1 MTALSRPY
9 SVFVAGLAAV
19 ALAAAVVLF
28 GVRGWDTY
36 TQAALAAGLAL
47 LAIFVVL
54 EPAWMRERVTGRSAK
69 YGSNAVILTLAVA
82 AILGS
87 GAFLSQRYNKRW
99 DLTAN
104 QQFSLS
110 EQTITILQNLK
121 QPIQAVGYYQP
132 GDETGQRASDLMKEY
147 TSRSGQITY
156 EVVDPVTRPQAAR
169 QAGITGPSIV
179 LTSGDKR
186 QTIISTD
193 EQSITSALIKLT
205 QTKEAVVYFTTGHQE
220 FDPKGGTGRNDGYSI
235 VNQYLQ
241 RDGYKVLTVNL
252 AISNTIPTDATAL
265 VIASP
270 QKPFS
275 DAEVNLVRDYLKKGG
290 KAAILLDPP
299 INNATQPEPLT
310 GLLAEWGVRPR
321 VDVIADPQQSIASN
335 PLTPATTKYAMTT
348 VTNGLENALT
358 FFPGAR
364 SLEILQPAPE
374 GLIVTPLIQTSAA
387 SWGETDFNGLRTLQI
402 RADGNDARGPLTI
415 VASVEKGSANPT
427 PGEPQTRLLV
437 AGNASFVA
445 DNILQQVQGSA
456 NLDLF
461 LNGVNWLAQ
470 SEDLI
475 GIRPKPADDRRV
487 TLTTDQSRWLLLS
500 SVLILPALV
509 FLYGAG
515 VWWRRR

>member
-1 MTALSRPY
+1 MTPMSRPY
-9 SVFVAGLAAV
+9 SVFVAGLAGLAF
-19 ALAAAVVLF
+19 AAAVILL
-28 GVRGWDTY
+28 GVRGWDTPS
-36 TQAALAAGLAL
+36 QVALVLGLAL

-54 EPAWMRERVTGRSAK
+54 EPAWTRERLTGRSAR
-69 YGSNAVILTLAVA
+69 YGSNALLLTVS
-82 AILGS
+82 ILGLLGS
-87 GAFLSQRYNKRW
+87 AAFLSQRYTKRW

-110 EQTITILQNLK
+110 EQTITILNTLK

-132 GDETGQRASDLMKEY
+132 GDPTGERAGDLMKEY
-147 TSRSGQITY
+147 TGRSGQLTY
-156 EVVDPVTRPQAAR
+156 RVVDPVTNPVAAR

-193 EQSITSALIKLT
+193 EQSITSAIIKLT
-205 QTKEAVVYFTTGHQE
+205 QDKERVVYFTTGHQE

-235 VNQYLQ
+235 VNQFLQ
-241 RDGYKVLTVNL
+241 RDGYKVVTVNL
-252 AISNTIPTDATAL
+252 AISSTVPTDATAL

-275 DAEVNLVRDYLKKGG
+275 DPEVNAVRDYLKKGG

-299 INNATQPEPLT
+299 VNNPTQPEPLV

-321 VDVIADPQQSIASN
+321 VDVIADPQSSISGN
-335 PLTPATTKYAMTT
+335 PLTPATTRYSMTT
-348 VTNGLENALT
+348 VTNGLDNALT

-364 SLEILQPAPE
+364 SLEVLQPAPE
-374 GLIVTPLIQTSAA
+374 GLIVTPLIQTSPA

-402 RADGNDARGPLTI
+402 RADGSDARGPLTI
-415 VASVEKGSANPT
+415 AASVEKGSANPT
-427 PGEPQTRLLV
+427 PDEPQTRLLV
-437 AGNASFVA
+437 LGNASFVA

-461 LNGVNWLAQ
+461 LNGINWLAQ

-475 GIRPKPADDRRV
+475 GIRPKPTDDRRV
-487 TLTTDQSRWLLLS
+487 TMTTEQSRWVMVS
-500 SVLILPALV
+500 SIFLLPALL

>member
-1 MTALSRPY
+1 MTTFSRPY
-9 SVFVAGLAAV
+9 SVLVAGLAAL
-19 ALAAAVVLF
+19 ALAATLILF

-36 TQAALAAGLAL
+36 AQVALAVGLAL
-47 LAIFVVL
+47 LAVFVVL
-54 EPAWMRERVTGRSAK
+54 EPAWTRQRLTGRSAK

-87 GAFLSQRYNKRW
+87 GAFLSQRYTKRW

-110 EQTITILQNLK
+110 DQTIAILANLK

-147 TSRSGQITY
+147 TARTGQMTY

-193 EQSITSALIKLT
+193 EQSITSAIIKLT
-205 QTKEAVVYFTTGHQE
+205 QDKERVVYFTTGHQE

-235 VNQYLQ
+235 VNQFLQ
-241 RDGYKVLTVNL
+241 RDGYRVVTVNL
-252 AISNTIPTDATAL
+252 AISNTVPSDATAL
-265 VIASP
+265 VIAGP

-275 DAEVNLVRDYLKKGG
+275 DAEVNLLRDYLNKGG

-299 INNATQPEPLT
+299 INNAAQAEPLT
-310 GLLAEWGVRPR
+310 GLLAQWGVRPR
-321 VDVIADPQQSIASN
+321 VDVIADPQQSIAGN
-335 PLTPATTKYAMTT
+335 PLTPATTQYSLTT

-374 GLIVTPLIQTSAA
+374 GVIVTPLIQTSQSA
-387 SWGETDFNGLRTLQI
+387 WGETDFNGLRTLQI

-415 VASVEKGSANPT
+415 AASVEKGSANPT
-427 PGEPQTRLLV
+427 PDQPQTRLLV
-437 AGNASFVA
+437 VGNGSFVA

-475 GIRPKPADDRRV
+475 GIRPKAPDDRRV
-487 TLTTDQSRWLLLS
+487 ALTNDQSRWLLLS
-500 SVLILPALV
+500 SVFILPALV